1 MDSLTDA
8 VAQLCF
14 FFSFSNFIIMDIKN
28 THKDI
33 NRTTVERAKYLM
45 KTSKLVKDGLITSKD
60 ILHDCN
66 GKMSQ

>member
-14 FFSFSNFIIMDIKN
+14 FFLFKLYHHGHNA
-28 THKDI
+28 HKDI
-33 NRTTVERAKYLM
+33 NRTTIERAKYLM